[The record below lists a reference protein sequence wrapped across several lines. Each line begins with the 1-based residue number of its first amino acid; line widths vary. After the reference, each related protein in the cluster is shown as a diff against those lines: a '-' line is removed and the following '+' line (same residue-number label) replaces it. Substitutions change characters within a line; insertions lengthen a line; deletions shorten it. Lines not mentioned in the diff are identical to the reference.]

1 MTKRRTSY
9 EPRLWQ
15 PLAAAAALLLVTA
28 SQTAAQQPPDV
39 AQTLYRWTAP
49 TAADQLAADPTV
61 GPAGVGAL
69 FVPAMTNGIDEPEA
83 LVYQGQQQVASGANG
98 RRIVLAP
105 GSYTL
110 RVGSPPLNQMVT
122 VPVEVTAG

>member
-15 PLAAAAALLLVTA
+15 ALAAAAAMLLAST

-49 TAADQLAADPTV
+49 TAADQLAADTTV
-61 GPAGVGAL
+61 VPPGMGAV

-83 LVYQGQQQVASGANG
+83 LVYQAEKQVGGGPNG
-98 RRIVLAP
+98 RRIVLPP

-110 RVGSPPLNQMVT
+110 RVGSPPLNQMV
-122 VPVEVTAG
+122 